1 MFGLII
7 LIAVIVI
14 VGLSIIGLYNRLVV
28 RRNRTEN
35 AWSQVDVQLKRRH
48 DLIPNLVETVKG
60 YASHEKDLF
69 TKVTEARA
77 NAISAGGRAEKAEA
91 ENMLTSTLKSLFAV
105 AENYPELKA
114 NENFKLLQEELSGVE
129 AKIAYARQFYNDSTY
144 AYDNAMETFPTSLV
158 AKAFSFKPIPYFQ
171 IEEGEKEPVKVQ
183 F

>member
-1 MFGLII
+1 MIGLIV

-14 VGLSIIGLYNRLVV
+14 VGLTVIGLYNKLVV

-60 YASHEKDLF
+60 YAAHEKEVF

-77 NAISAGGRAEKAEA
+77 NAVSASGPADKSKA
-91 ENMLTSTLKSLFAV
+91 ENMLSSTLKRLFAV

-114 NENFKLLQEELSGVE
+114 SENFKMLQEEISGVE
-129 AKIAYARQFYNDSTY
+129 AKIAYARQFYNDSAY

-158 AKAFSFKPIPYFQ
+158 AKAFSFKPISYFQ
-171 IEEGEKEPVKVQ
+171 IEEGEKEPVQVK